1 MTEKTFLKIYPDI
14 VNGVCP
20 ACTETTMLV
29 GVTRDYYRCI
39 TCGTDLQQH
48 INGKITYLPVMVA
61 GNVKDPFNDVKKEG

>member
-20 ACTETTMLV
+20 PCTETTMLV

-61 GNVKDPFNDVKKEG
+61 GNIKDPFNDVKKET

>member
-1 MTEKTFLKIYPDI
+1 MTEKTFLKIYLDI

-20 ACTETTMLV
+20 SCTETTMLV

-61 GNVKDPFNDVKKEG
+61 GNIKDPFNDVKKEG

>member
-1 MTEKTFLKIYPDI
+1 MTGKNFKIHTEI

-61 GNVKDPFNDVKKEG
+61 GNVKDPFNDVQKET

>member
-48 INGKITYLPVMVA
+48 INGKITYLPHITRPEHMDVF
-61 GNVKDPFNDVKKEG
+61 VKEWSE